1 MGAVCNELD
10 HSMLFVHGNVSAT
23 SLMWGLVRLWE
34 LLGSWIG
41 LAENEGHSGRST
53 SWVPSTR
60 WGGNWTGINHGRLE
74 HGSLEMIGIG
84 WFRNVSTIGAFV
96 DATCGSP
103 MSEIY
108 PHHDPEVRTCCTS

>member
-1 MGAVCNELD
+1 
-10 HSMLFVHGNVSAT
+10 MLFVHGNVSAT